1 MPELDDAGI
10 ITRVLGGDNNAFEQ
24 LIERHKV
31 RVFAVVSRH
40 VPIGDVAEVAQ
51 GVFIRAWRGL
61 RNFRGESPF
70 SHWLSKLAVRE
81 CYDFWRERARR
92 REFVGGNLS
101 AENVARLA
109 ALLNAGAREISNSL
123 ESRREAREIVTWA
136 LGKLS
141 AADRIVITLLYA
153 EECSIDEAA
162 ELLGWSATNV
172 KVRAFRARRLLR
184 KIILENL
191 QEEDRRDAKK

>member
-1 MPELDDAGI
+1 MQELEDAGI

-31 RVFAVVSRH
+31 RVFATVSRH

-51 GVFIRAWRGL
+51 RVFIRAWRGL
-61 RNFRGESPF
+61 GNFRGESPF

-92 REFVGGNLS
+92 REFVGGSLS
-101 AENVARLA
+101 DEQTTNLA
-109 ALLNAGAREISNSL
+109 ALLDAGAREISDSL
-123 ESRREAREIVTWA
+123 ESRREAREIVIWA

-141 AADRIVITLLYA
+141 AADRMVITLIYA
-153 EECSIDEAA
+153 EECSIQEAA
-162 ELLGWSATNV
+162 ELLGWSAANV
-172 KVRAFRARRLLR
+172 KVRAFRARRFLR
-184 KIILENL
+184 RVILENL
-191 QEEDRRDAKK
+191 QEDERRDAKK